1 MNLLNP
7 ESSRR
12 YTDIE
17 PQERL
22 RVETHTCCI
31 QIREKG
37 TAILGERHL
46 KVSRVWDA
54 CEVLPRIL
62 RAREHHLL
70 PPPVVLANQEHAGGP
85 TGTK

>member
-1 MNLLNP
+1 MCECALLK
-7 ESSRR
+7 RVCVCF
-12 YTDIE
+12 IE
-17 PQERL
+17 GQERG
-22 RVETHTCCI
+22 I
-31 QIREKG
+31 
-37 TAILGERHL
+37 AILGERHL

-54 CEVLPRIL
+54 CEVLSRIL